1 MSVIELDKEHI
12 SVIVW
17 AAINNSPE
25 PIEFQGHTPDQLGEL
40 LTNLNH
46 EALDQTYGQRDALNG
61 EYTYTP
67 PQFDSWQLGEILKA
81 LECYLT
87 QISGLPDPQRS
98 KATQLIEAIRQRVIH
113 HAAPETY
120 HITRLTI
127 PQKEINYERK

>member
-1 MSVIELDKEHI
+1 MSVIELDQEHI

-25 PIEFQGHTPDQLGEL
+25 PIDFQGHTPDQLGEL
-40 LTNLNH
+40 LTKLNR
-46 EALDQTYGQRDALNG
+46 EALNG
-61 EYTYTP
+61 EYTYRP
-67 PQFDSWQLGEILKA
+67 PQFESWQLGEILKA

-113 HAAPETY
+113 HATPETY